1 MENGEKDL
9 ANLFEKSIN
18 DLKFLTDEQI
28 DQLENIFK
36 DYE

>member
-28 DQLENIFK
+28 DQLEKILK